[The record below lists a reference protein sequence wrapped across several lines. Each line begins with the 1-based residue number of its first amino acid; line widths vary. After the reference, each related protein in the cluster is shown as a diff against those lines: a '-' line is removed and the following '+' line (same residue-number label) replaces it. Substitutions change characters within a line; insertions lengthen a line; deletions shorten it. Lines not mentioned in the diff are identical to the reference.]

1 MADDVTRLAKFS
13 PSPADRDAI
22 LYAAGRASAPSRRP
36 WQAAVAGL
44 VLLQV
49 ATVAAW
55 LASPATPRAV
65 VEPLPPP
72 VVMPDEARPWQPPD
86 PSSYL
91 ALRDHIDDPRLP
103 FTGDAFAPPGKPL
116 TVRGTLD

>member
-1 MADDVTRLAKFS
+1 MTRLAKFT

-44 VLLQV
+44 VLLQA

-72 VVMPDEARPWQPPD
+72 VVMPDEARPWHPPD

-91 ALRDHIDDPRLP
+91 ALSGHLDDPLP
-103 FTGDAFAPPGKPL
+103 PLPSGSYAPPGKPL
-116 TVRGTLD
+116 TVRSTLD